1 MGSQND
7 TRMLL
12 VALLSVL
19 TSALRASNY
28 YCEDPL
34 VASLPSGSF
43 QSSSRSSDSHSAHF
57 AKLNRKDGAGGWS
70 PDSQDHRPWLQL
82 DLRDRLEITAIAT
95 QGRWGSSDWVSSYHL
110 QYSDSGR
117 TWRSYRQ
124 DDVPWTFPGNT
135 DTDSVVQHKLL
146 HSVRTRY
153 LRLVPLEGSPSG
165 GMGLRLEIYGC
176 TYKSD
181 VADFDGRSALLY
193 RFNQK
198 STSTV
203 KNVISLR
210 FRSRQAEGVLVHGE
224 GQRGD
229 YITLE
234 LQRGRLALHLNLDD
248 AKPQSSGR
256 HTSVMSG
263 SLLDDH
269 LWHSVLIER
278 FNKQVNFTVDR
289 DTQHFRTQGQED
301 SLEVDYELSFGGIP
315 LPGKPG
321 TFLREN
327 FHGCLENLY
336 YNGVNVID
344 MAKRRKPQIYTVGNV
359 TFSCSESQPVS
370 VTFLN
375 STASYLALL
384 ADPGMEGLSVRLQF
398 RTWNR
403 DSRLF
408 YVPLTRGLEPASLVL
423 QLSKGSLQLSLRGP
437 PQGTTQVSTGRS
449 LCDGQWHSVTLEVKA
464 QQVYLSV
471 DNQKPAVMEII
482 RLTES
487 LQRTTM
493 FLGGCPASQNGLVF
507 EGSCEKPRAGYQ
519 GCLRLIFINNQPV
532 NLGRIQQ
539 DRPANF
545 SQLSFDICSIR
556 DRCVPNFCEH
566 GGVCYQSWDHFH
578 CNCSGTGYT
587 GATCHNPIYERS
599 CEAYRKTGSPAG
611 VFTVDPD
618 GSGPLE
624 HTQVNC
630 TLADDKIWTVVG
642 HDHLQP
648 VRVQGSTPRSPY
660 VLIFNYSISPYHLRS
675 LVASSEHCQQEVT
688 YRCRKSRLFD
698 TWDGTPLSWWLDRDG
713 VKRTYWGGILPGV
726 QQCSC
731 SLEGNCRDMNYF
743 CNCDADQDAW
753 VNDTGLL
760 SYKDHLPL
768 SEIAI
773 GDTNRTGSQALFQ
786 IGPLRCYGDRFFW
799 NSASF
804 FAESSYLH
812 FPTLQAELSMD
823 ISFFFKTSAPSG
835 LFLENVGV
843 RDFIRLELSSPS
855 AVTFTFDLGDGP
867 VVLTVKSPM
876 PLNDRQWHH
885 VRAERNVKEASLQVD
900 LLPLQLVEA
909 APEGQYRLQLNS
921 QLFVG
926 GAPTT
931 QRGFLGCLRA
941 LSING
946 MTFDLNERAKMT
958 PGMNSGCPGHCSSDS
973 LCHNGGRCVE
983 NRNSYVCDCT
993 HTAFDGPKCKT
1004 AISASF
1010 ERGTSLMYALQEPF
1024 SVMRNQDAKQL
1035 QSGTYS
1041 EAVKSR
1047 ENVAFGFL
1055 TRHAPALLLTAQSN
1069 DQRYMAITLT
1079 QNGSLQIWYR
1089 LNQERGPDT
1098 FSPSSASL
1106 ADGQFHWI
1114 RMNREG
1120 KELYVQIDNT
1130 VTQQYSLSPGSVLAP
1145 MRTLT
1150 LGRMRGSDITDE
1162 EVVRAGSRG
1171 FIGCLSSVQF
1181 NEAAPLKTALQNKGS
1196 SLVSIH
1202 GRLEESSC
1210 GITSST
1216 NTLTTTHT
1224 LSDDSSKSDR
1234 GNAPLKKAA
1243 QNDSALIGGVV
1254 AAVVFT
1260 TLCALAVIIR
1270 YLYRHRQTPPPQ
1282 VITAKNQRPSLEPP
1296 VYRPD
1301 LDPHKASRIS
1311 KEYFI

>member
-1 MGSQND
+1 SKKKKRTQMTLWLILIAWSFSV
-7 TRMLL
+7 TAIRAVSVVCIPFFTLASFPL
-12 VALLSVL
+12 FLSLSVSL
-19 TSALRASNY
+19 SLISLSMPSPIPSA
-28 YCEDPL
+28 
-34 VASLPSGSF
+34 
-43 QSSSRSSDSHSAHF
+43 
-57 AKLNRKDGAGGWS
+57 GAGGWS
-70 PDSQDHRPWLQL
+70 PGSEDHRPWLQL

-95 QGRWGSSDWVSSYHL
+95 QGRWGSSDWVNSYHL

-146 HSVRTRY
+146 HSIRTRY

-234 LQRGRLALHLNLDD
+234 LQRGRLALHLNLGT
-248 AKPQSSGR
+248 KR
-256 HTSVMSG
+256 KHTSVMSG

-344 MAKRRKPQIYTVGNV
+344 MAKRRKPQIYTGNV

-370 VTFLN
+370 VTFLS
-375 STASYLALL
+375 STASYLAVL
-384 ADPGMEGLSVRLQF
+384 ADPGMEGLSLRLQF

-408 YVPLTRGLEPASLVL
+408 YVPLTHGPEPASLVL
-423 QLSKGSLQLSLRGP
+423 QISEGSIQLSLRGP
-437 PQGTTQVSTGRS
+437 PQDTTQVFTGQS
-449 LCDGQWHSVTLEVKA
+449 LCDGQWHSVTVEVKA

-471 DNQKPAVMEII
+471 DNQKPVVMEII

-487 LQRTTM
+487 LQRTT
-493 FLGGCPASQNGLVF
+493 NGLGF
-507 EGSCEKPRAGYQ
+507 EGSCEKPHAGYQ

-566 GGVCYQSWDHFH
+566 GGVCYQSWDNFL

-611 VFTVDPD
+611 IFTVDPD

-624 HTQVNC
+624 HTHVNC

-675 LVASSEHCQQEVT
+675 LVASSEHCQQKVT

-743 CNCDADQDAW
+743 CNCDADQDVW

-823 ISFFFKTSAPSG
+823 ISFYFKTSAPSG

-855 AVTFTFDLGDGP
+855 IVTFTFDLGDGP
-867 VVLTVKSPM
+867 VVLTVRSPM

-885 VRAERNVKEASLQVD
+885 VRAERNVMEASLQVD

-909 APEGQYRLQLNS
+909 TPEGQYRLQLNS

-931 QRGFLGCLRA
+931 QKGFLGCLRA

-993 HTAFDGPKCKT
+993 HTAFDGPKCRT

-1010 ERGTSLMYALQEPF
+1010 ERGTSLTYALQEPF

-1035 QSGTYS
+1035 QSGTYTES
-1041 EAVKSR
+1041 VKSR

-1055 TRHAPALLLTAQSN
+1055 TRHGPALLLTAQSN

-1098 FSPSSASL
+1098 FSPGSASL

-1120 KELYVQIDNT
+1120 RELYVQ
-1130 VTQQYSLSPGSVLAP
+1130 VTLPLFPSSLVAG
-1145 MRTLT
+1145 T
-1150 LGRMRGSDITDE
+1150 DITDE
-1162 EVVRAGSRG
+1162 EVLRAGSRG
-1171 FIGCLSSVQF
+1171 FIGCLSSFQF
-1181 NEAAPLKTALQNKGS
+1181 NEAAPLKAALQNKGS
-1196 SLVSIH
+1196 SLVSIY

-1224 LSDDSSKSDR
+1224 KSDR

-1254 AAVVFT
+1254 AAIVFT
-1260 TLCALAVIIR
+1260 SLCALAVIIR

>member
-1 MGSQND
+1 MKTLCAVYLIGD
-7 TRMLL
+7 
-12 VALLSVL
+12 SVGG
-19 TSALRASNY
+19 
-28 YCEDPL
+28 
-34 VASLPSGSF
+34 LPGLA
-43 QSSSRSSDSHSAHF
+43 RV
-57 AKLNRKDGAGGWS
+57 LG
-70 PDSQDHRPWLQL
+70 
-82 DLRDRLEITAIAT
+82 
-95 QGRWGSSDWVSSYHL
+95 
-110 QYSDSGR
+110 
-117 TWRSYRQ
+117 
-124 DDVPWTFPGNT
+124 TFPGNT

-146 HSVRTRY
+146 HSIRTRY

-344 MAKRRKPQIYTVGNV
+344 MAKRRKPQIYTGNV

-370 VTFLN
+370 VTFLS
-375 STASYLALL
+375 STASYLAVL
-384 ADPGMEGLSVRLQF
+384 ADPGMEGLSLRLQF

-408 YVPLTRGLEPASLVL
+408 YVPLTHGPEPASLVL
-423 QLSKGSLQLSLRGP
+423 QISEGSIQLSLRGP
-437 PQGTTQVSTGRS
+437 PQDTTQVFTGERISHSPGQSICENQSHWTRS
-449 LCDGQWHSVTLEVKA
+449 CN
-464 QQVYLSV
+464 LSL
-471 DNQKPAVMEII
+471 
-482 RLTES
+482 LT
-487 LQRTTM
+487 
-493 FLGGCPASQNGLVF
+493 
-507 EGSCEKPRAGYQ
+507 GSCEKPHAGYQ

-566 GGVCYQSWDHFH
+566 GGVCYQSWDNFL

-611 VFTVDPD
+611 IFTVDPD

-624 HTQVNC
+624 HTHVNC

-675 LVASSEHCQQEVT
+675 LVASSEHCQQKVT

-743 CNCDADQDAW
+743 CNCDADQDVW

-823 ISFFFKTSAPSG
+823 ISFYFKTSAPSG

-855 AVTFTFDLGDGP
+855 IVTFTFDLGDGP
-867 VVLTVKSPM
+867 VVLTVRSPM

-885 VRAERNVKEASLQVD
+885 VRAERNVMEASLQVD

-909 APEGQYRLQLNS
+909 TPEGQYRLQLNS

-926 GAPTT
+926 KRSSP
-931 QRGFLGCLRA
+931 F
-941 LSING
+941 SKIING

-993 HTAFDGPKCKT
+993 HTAFDGPKCRT

-1010 ERGTSLMYALQEPF
+1010 ERGTSLTYALQEPF

-1035 QSGTYS
+1035 QSGTYTES
-1041 EAVKSR
+1041 VKSR

-1055 TRHAPALLLTAQSN
+1055 TRHGPALLLTAQSN

-1098 FSPSSASL
+1098 FSPGSASL

-1120 KELYVQIDNT
+1120 RELYVQ
-1130 VTQQYSLSPGSVLAP
+1130 VTLPLFPSSLVAG
-1145 MRTLT
+1145 T
-1150 LGRMRGSDITDE
+1150 DITDE
-1162 EVVRAGSRG
+1162 EVLRAGSRG
-1171 FIGCLSSVQF
+1171 FIGCLSSFQF
-1181 NEAAPLKTALQNKGS
+1181 NEAAPLKAALQNKGS
-1196 SLVSIH
+1196 SLVSIY

-1224 LSDDSSKSDR
+1224 KSDR

-1243 QNDSALIGGVV
+1243 QNDSALIGGEEPQE
-1254 AAVVFT
+1254 A
-1260 TLCALAVIIR
+1260 TLLC
-1270 YLYRHRQTPPPQ
+1270 TMF
-1282 VITAKNQRPSLEPP
+1282 
-1296 VYRPD
+1296 
-1301 LDPHKASRIS
+1301 SRNDAQ
-1311 KEYFI
+1311 

>member
-1 MGSQND
+1 MPSPIP
-7 TRMLL
+7 
-12 VALLSVL
+12 
-19 TSALRASNY
+19 SA
-28 YCEDPL
+28 
-34 VASLPSGSF
+34 
-43 QSSSRSSDSHSAHF
+43 
-57 AKLNRKDGAGGWS
+57 GAGGWS
-70 PDSQDHRPWLQL
+70 PGSEDHRPWLQL

-95 QGRWGSSDWVSSYHL
+95 QGRWGSSDWVNSYHL

-146 HSVRTRY
+146 HSIRTRY

-234 LQRGRLALHLNLDD
+234 LQRGRLALHLNLGT
-248 AKPQSSGR
+248 KR
-256 HTSVMSG
+256 KHTSVMSG

-344 MAKRRKPQIYTVGNV
+344 MAKRRKPQIYTGNV

-370 VTFLN
+370 VTFLS
-375 STASYLALL
+375 STASYLAVL
-384 ADPGMEGLSVRLQF
+384 ADPGMEGLSLRLQF

-408 YVPLTRGLEPASLVL
+408 YVPLTHGPEPASLVL
-423 QLSKGSLQLSLRGP
+423 QISEGSIQLSLRGP
-437 PQGTTQVSTGRS
+437 PQDTTQVFTGERISHSPGQSICENQSHWTRS
-449 LCDGQWHSVTLEVKA
+449 CN
-464 QQVYLSV
+464 LSL
-471 DNQKPAVMEII
+471 
-482 RLTES
+482 LTAS
-487 LQRTTM
+487 YLQRTT
-493 FLGGCPASQNGLVF
+493 NGLGF
-507 EGSCEKPRAGYQ
+507 EGSCEKPHAGYQ

-566 GGVCYQSWDHFH
+566 GGVCYQSWDNFL

-611 VFTVDPD
+611 IFTVDPD

-624 HTQVNC
+624 HTHVNC

-675 LVASSEHCQQEVT
+675 LVASSEHCQQKVT

-743 CNCDADQDAW
+743 CNCDADQDVW

-823 ISFFFKTSAPSG
+823 ISFYFKTSAPSG

-855 AVTFTFDLGDGP
+855 IVTFTFDLGDGP
-867 VVLTVKSPM
+867 VVLTVRSPM

-885 VRAERNVKEASLQVD
+885 VRAERNVMEASLQVD

-909 APEGQYRLQLNS
+909 TPEGQYRLQLNS

-931 QRGFLGCLRA
+931 QKGFLGCLRA

-993 HTAFDGPKCKT
+993 HTAFDGPKCRT

-1010 ERGTSLMYALQEPF
+1010 ERGTSLTYALQEPF

-1035 QSGTYS
+1035 QSGTYTES
-1041 EAVKSR
+1041 VKSR

-1055 TRHAPALLLTAQSN
+1055 TRHGPALLLTAQSN

-1098 FSPSSASL
+1098 FSPGSASL

-1120 KELYVQIDNT
+1120 RELYVQVSP
-1130 VTQQYSLSPGSVLAP
+1130 VTSLPLFPSSLVAG
-1145 MRTLT
+1145 T
-1150 LGRMRGSDITDE
+1150 DITDE
-1162 EVVRAGSRG
+1162 EVLRAGSRG
-1171 FIGCLSSVQF
+1171 FIGCLSSFQF
-1181 NEAAPLKTALQNKGS
+1181 NEAAPLKAALQNKGS
-1196 SLVSIH
+1196 SLVSIY

-1224 LSDDSSKSDR
+1224 KS
-1234 GNAPLKKAA
+1234 
-1243 QNDSALIGGVV
+1243 GVV
-1254 AAVVFT
+1254 AAIVFT
-1260 TLCALAVIIR
+1260 SLCALAVIIR

>member
-1 MGSQND
+1 NEDKGEPQQCQN
-7 TRMLL
+7 RSLFSRWH
-12 VALLSVL
+12 LSL
-19 TSALRASNY
+19 FF
-28 YCEDPL
+28 
-34 VASLPSGSF
+34 SLF
-43 QSSSRSSDSHSAHF
+43 
-57 AKLNRKDGAGGWS
+57 LCAGGWS
-70 PDSQDHRPWLQL
+70 PGSEDHRPWLQL

-95 QGRWGSSDWVSSYHL
+95 QGRWGSSDWVNSYHL

-146 HSVRTRY
+146 HSIRTRY

-344 MAKRRKPQIYTVGNV
+344 MAKRRKPQIYTGNV

-370 VTFLN
+370 VTFLS
-375 STASYLALL
+375 STASYLAVL
-384 ADPGMEGLSVRLQF
+384 ADPGMEGLSLRLQF

-408 YVPLTRGLEPASLVL
+408 YVPLTHGPEPASLVL
-423 QLSKGSLQLSLRGP
+423 QISEGGHIESAVGLCEHAHLHCAEESKL
-437 PQGTTQVSTGRS
+437 
-449 LCDGQWHSVTLEVKA
+449 
-464 QQVYLSV
+464 
-471 DNQKPAVMEII
+471 
-482 RLTES
+482 
-487 LQRTTM
+487 
-493 FLGGCPASQNGLVF
+493 NGLGF
-507 EGSCEKPRAGYQ
+507 EGSCEKPHAGYQ

-566 GGVCYQSWDHFH
+566 GGVCYQSWDNFL

-611 VFTVDPD
+611 IFTVDPD

-624 HTQVNC
+624 HTHVNC

-675 LVASSEHCQQEVT
+675 LVASSEHCQQKVT

-743 CNCDADQDAW
+743 CNCDADQDVW

-823 ISFFFKTSAPSG
+823 ISFYFKTSAPSG

-855 AVTFTFDLGDGP
+855 IVTFTFDLGDGP
-867 VVLTVKSPM
+867 VVLTVRSPM

-885 VRAERNVKEASLQVD
+885 VRAERNVMEASLQVD

-909 APEGQYRLQLNS
+909 TPEGQYRLQLNS

-931 QRGFLGCLRA
+931 QKGFLGCLRA

-993 HTAFDGPKCKT
+993 HTAFDGPKCRT

-1010 ERGTSLMYALQEPF
+1010 ERGTSLTYALQEPF

-1035 QSGTYS
+1035 QSGTYTES
-1041 EAVKSR
+1041 VKSR

-1055 TRHAPALLLTAQSN
+1055 TRHGPALLLTAQSN

-1098 FSPSSASL
+1098 FSPGSASL
-1106 ADGQFHWI
+1106 ADGQSACSPA
-1114 RMNREG
+1114 
-1120 KELYVQIDNT
+1120 
-1130 VTQQYSLSPGSVLAP
+1130 YSALPLFPSSLVAG
-1145 MRTLT
+1145 T
-1150 LGRMRGSDITDE
+1150 DITDE
-1162 EVVRAGSRG
+1162 EVLRAGSRG
-1171 FIGCLSSVQF
+1171 FIGCLSSFQF
-1181 NEAAPLKTALQNKGS
+1181 NEAAPLKAALQNKGS
-1196 SLVSIH
+1196 SLVSIY

-1224 LSDDSSKSDR
+1224 KSDDSSKSDR

-1243 QNDSALIGGVV
+1243 QNDSALIGGEEPQE
-1254 AAVVFT
+1254 A
-1260 TLCALAVIIR
+1260 TLLC
-1270 YLYRHRQTPPPQ
+1270 TMF
-1282 VITAKNQRPSLEPP
+1282 
-1296 VYRPD
+1296 
-1301 LDPHKASRIS
+1301 SRNDAQ
-1311 KEYFI
+1311 

>member
-1 MGSQND
+1 MIELGGKRRKKVSHTMARTD
-7 TRMLL
+7 PVLP
-12 VALLSVL
+12 L
-19 TSALRASNY
+19 TSASFSPFVFAVS
-28 YCEDPL
+28 PM
-34 VASLPSGSF
+34 PS
-43 QSSSRSSDSHSAHF
+43 A
-57 AKLNRKDGAGGWS
+57 GAGGWS
-70 PDSQDHRPWLQL
+70 PDSEDHRPWLQL
-82 DLRDRLEITAIAT
+82 DLRDRLEITAVAT
-95 QGRWGSSDWVSSYHL
+95 QGRWGSSDWVSSYYL

-146 HSVRTRY
+146 HSIRTRY
-153 LRLVPLEGSPSG
+153 LRLVPLDGSPSG

-234 LQRGRLALHLNLDD
+234 LQRGRLTLHLNLDD

-289 DTQHFRTQGQED
+289 DTQQFRTQGQED

-359 TFSCSESQPVS
+359 TFSCSEAQPVA

-375 STASYLALL
+375 SSTSFLAVPT
-384 ADPGMEGLSVRLQF
+384 DPAMEGLTLRLQF

-403 DSRLF
+403 NGQLF
-408 YVPLTRGLEPASLVL
+408 YAPLTRGHEPSSLIL
-423 QLSKGSLQLSLRGP
+423 QLNEGSLQLSLRGP
-437 PQGTTQVSTGRS
+437 PQYSTVVSAGQNLS
-449 LCDGQWHSVTLEVKA
+449 DGQWHSLAAEVKG
-464 QQVYLSV
+464 QQVYLTV
-471 DNQKPAVMEII
+471 DSQKPVVMEII
-482 RLTES
+482 RLTDI
-487 LQRTTM
+487 LQRTTV
-493 FLGGCPASQNGLVF
+493 FLGGCPVSQSDLSI
-507 EGSCEKPRAGYQ
+507 EGTCEKAHTGYQ
-519 GCLRLIFINNQPV
+519 GCLRLIFINNQPL

-539 DRPANF
+539 EKPATFN
-545 SQLSFDICSIR
+545 QLSFDICSIR

-566 GGVCYQSWDHFH
+566 GGVCYQSWDQFH

-587 GATCHNPIYERS
+587 GATCHNSIYERS
-599 CEAYRKTGSPAG
+599 CEAYRKTGSPSG

-630 TLADDKIWTVVG
+630 TLADDRFWTVVG
-642 HDHLQP
+642 HDHLLP
-648 VRVQGSTPRSPY
+648 VPVQGSTPRSPY
-660 VLIFNYSISPYHLRS
+660 VLIFNYSISPFHLRS
-675 LVASSEHCQQEVT
+675 LVASSEHCQQEVI

-713 VKRTYWGGILPGV
+713 VKRTYWGGVLPGV

-743 CNCDADQDAW
+743 CNCDADLDTW

-773 GDTNRTGSQALFQ
+773 GDTNRTGSEALFQ

-804 FAESSYLH
+804 FVESSYLH

-867 VVLTVKSPM
+867 VTLTVSSPV
-876 PLNDRQWHH
+876 PLNDRQWHQ
-885 VRAERNVKEASLQVD
+885 VQAERNVKEASLQVD
-900 LLPLQLVEA
+900 LLPVQVLEA

-946 MTFDLNERAKMT
+946 VNFDLTERAKMT
-958 PGMNSGCPGHCSSDS
+958 PGVNSGCPGHCGSES

-983 NRNSYVCDCT
+983 SRNSYMCDCT
-993 HTAFDGPKCKT
+993 QTAFHGPKCRT
-1004 AISASF
+1004 VISASF
-1010 ERGTSLMYALQEPF
+1010 ERGTSVMYALQEPF
-1024 SVMRNQDAKQL
+1024 SVMRNQDAKRL
-1035 QSGTYS
+1035 QGSPRS
-1041 EAVKSR
+1041 EAFKSR
-1047 ENVAFGFL
+1047 ENVAFGFQ
-1055 TRHAPALLLTAQSN
+1055 TRHSPALLLTAQSH

-1079 QNGSLQIWYR
+1079 HNGSLQLWYR
-1089 LNQERGPDT
+1089 LNQERGLDT
-1098 FSPSSASL
+1098 FSPKSPGL
-1106 ADGQFHWI
+1106 ADGQFHWV

-1120 KELYVQIDNT
+1120 KELYIQIDNT
-1130 VTQQYSLSPGSVLAP
+1130 MTQQYSLSPDSLLTP

-1150 LGRMRGSDITDE
+1150 LGRIRGSDITDE
-1162 EVVRAGSRG
+1162 EVVRAGSKG
-1171 FIGCLSSVQF
+1171 FIGCLTSVQF
-1181 NEAAPLKTALQNKGS
+1181 NEAAPLKVALQNRGS
-1196 SLVSIH
+1196 SFISVY

-1210 GITSST
+1210 GIASGT

-1224 LSDDSSKSDR
+1224 LTVDDSSKSDQ
-1234 GNAPLKKAA
+1234 GKAPLKKAA
-1243 QNDSALIGGVV
+1243 QSDSALIGGVV
-1254 AAVVFT
+1254 AAVVFI

-1270 YLYRHRQTPPPQ
+1270 FLYRHRQTPPPP
-1282 VITAKNQRPSLEPP
+1282 VITSKSQQQPSLEPP
-1296 VYRPD
+1296 VYRSE
-1301 LDPHKASRIS
+1301 LDPHKANRIS

>member
-1 MGSQND
+1 EDKGEPQQCQN
-7 TRMLL
+7 RSLFSRWH
-12 VALLSVL
+12 LSL
-19 TSALRASNY
+19 FF
-28 YCEDPL
+28 
-34 VASLPSGSF
+34 SLF
-43 QSSSRSSDSHSAHF
+43 
-57 AKLNRKDGAGGWS
+57 LCAGGWS
-70 PDSQDHRPWLQL
+70 PGSEDHRPWLQL

-95 QGRWGSSDWVSSYHL
+95 QGRWGSSDWVNSYHL

-146 HSVRTRY
+146 HSIRTRY

-370 VTFLN
+370 VTFLS
-375 STASYLALL
+375 STASYLAVL
-384 ADPGMEGLSVRLQF
+384 ADPGMEGLSLRLQF

-408 YVPLTRGLEPASLVL
+408 YVPLTHGPEPASLVL
-423 QLSKGSLQLSLRGP
+423 QISEGSIQLSLRGP
-437 PQGTTQVSTGRS
+437 PQDTTQVFTGERISHSPGQSICENQSHWTRS
-449 LCDGQWHSVTLEVKA
+449 CN
-464 QQVYLSV
+464 LSL
-471 DNQKPAVMEII
+471 
-482 RLTES
+482 LT
-487 LQRTTM
+487 
-493 FLGGCPASQNGLVF
+493 
-507 EGSCEKPRAGYQ
+507 GSCEKPHAGYQ

-566 GGVCYQSWDHFH
+566 GGVCYQSWDNFL

-611 VFTVDPD
+611 IFTVDPD

-624 HTQVNC
+624 HTHVNC

-675 LVASSEHCQQEVT
+675 LVASSEHCQQKVT

-743 CNCDADQDAW
+743 CNCDADQDVW

-823 ISFFFKTSAPSG
+823 ISFYFKTSAPSG

-855 AVTFTFDLGDGP
+855 IVTFTFDLGDGP
-867 VVLTVKSPM
+867 VVLTVRSPM

-885 VRAERNVKEASLQVD
+885 VRAERNVMEASLQVD

-909 APEGQYRLQLNS
+909 TPEGQYRLQLNS

-931 QRGFLGCLRA
+931 QKGFLGCLRA

-993 HTAFDGPKCKT
+993 HTAFDGPKCRT

-1010 ERGTSLMYALQEPF
+1010 ERGTSLTYALQEPF

-1035 QSGTYS
+1035 QSGTYTES
-1041 EAVKSR
+1041 VKSR

-1055 TRHAPALLLTAQSN
+1055 TRHGPALLLTAQSN

-1098 FSPSSASL
+1098 FSPGSASL

-1120 KELYVQIDNT
+1120 RELYVQ
-1130 VTQQYSLSPGSVLAP
+1130 VTLPLFPSSLVAG
-1145 MRTLT
+1145 T
-1150 LGRMRGSDITDE
+1150 DITDE
-1162 EVVRAGSRG
+1162 EVLRAGSRG
-1171 FIGCLSSVQF
+1171 FIGCLSSFQF
-1181 NEAAPLKTALQNKGS
+1181 NEAAPLKAALQNKGS
-1196 SLVSIH
+1196 SLVSIY

-1224 LSDDSSKSDR
+1224 KSDDSSKSDR

-1243 QNDSALIGGVV
+1243 QNDSALIGGEEPQE
-1254 AAVVFT
+1254 A
-1260 TLCALAVIIR
+1260 TLLC
-1270 YLYRHRQTPPPQ
+1270 TMF
-1282 VITAKNQRPSLEPP
+1282 
-1296 VYRPD
+1296 
-1301 LDPHKASRIS
+1301 SRNDAQ
-1311 KEYFI
+1311 

>member
-1 MGSQND
+1 
-7 TRMLL
+7 MLL
-12 VALLSVL
+12 VVLISVFTPALG
-19 TSALRASNY
+19 ASNY
-28 YCEDPL
+28 YCEEPL
-34 VASLPSGSF
+34 VATLPTDSF
-43 QSSSRSSDSHSAHF
+43 HSSSKSSDSHAPHF
-57 AKLNRKDGAGGWS
+57 AKLNSKDGSGGWA
-70 PDSQDHRPWLQL
+70 PDSEDRQPWLQL
-82 DLRDRLEITAIAT
+82 DLKDRLEVTALDT

-117 TWRSYRQ
+117 NWRSYRQ
-124 DDVPWTFPGNT
+124 DEVPWTFPGNT
-135 DTDSVVQHKLL
+135 DAHTVVHHKLL
-146 HSVRTRY
+146 HSIRTRF
-153 LRLVPLEGSPSG
+153 LRVLPLEGSPNG
-165 GMGLRLEIYGC
+165 GIGLRLEIYGC

-203 KNVISLR
+203 KNVITLR

-248 AKPQSSGR
+248 AKPQSRGT

-269 LWHSVLIER
+269 LWHSVHIER

-289 DTQHFRTQGQED
+289 DTQHFHTQGKED

-344 MAKRRKPQIYTVGNV
+344 MAKRRKPQIYMVGNV
-359 TFSCSESQPVS
+359 TFSCSESQPVA
-370 VTFLN
+370 VTF
-375 STASYLALL
+375 SSPTDSFMALP
-384 ADPGMEGLSVRLQF
+384 ADVGGAGITVRLHL

-403 DSRLF
+403 DGQLLLA
-408 YVPLTRGLEPASLVL
+408 PLTAPPDPTFLLL
-423 QLSKGSLQLSLRGP
+423 QLNGGLLHLSLRGP
-437 PQGTTQVSTGRS
+437 AQRTAQTTAGQS
-449 LCDGQWHSVTLEVKA
+449 LCDGQWHSVEVEVKG
-464 QQVYLSV
+464 QQVHLTV
-471 DNQKPAVMEII
+471 DYQNPVVMEIAH
-482 RLTES
+482 LTNS
-487 LQRTTM
+487 LQRTTV
-493 FLGGCPASQNGLVF
+493 FLGGCPAAGAKADVEGL
-507 EGSCEKPRAGYQ
+507 CEKTRQGYQ
-519 GCLRLIFINNQPV
+519 GCLRFVVINNQAV
-532 NLGRIQQ
+532 DLARIQQ
-539 DRPANF
+539 DKPTAF
-545 SQLSFDICSIR
+545 SQLSFDVCGIR
-556 DRCVPNFCEH
+556 DRCVPSFCEH

-587 GATCHNPIYERS
+587 GATCHNSIYERS
-599 CEAYRKTGSPAG
+599 CEAYRKTGSPSG
-611 VFTVDPD
+611 MLTIDPD

-624 HTQVNC
+624 NTQVVCNV
-630 TLADDKIWTVVG
+630 AEGKIWTVVG
-642 HDHLQP
+642 HDHLEP
-648 VRVQGSTPRSPY
+648 VSVRGSTPRSPY

-675 LVASSEHCQQEVT
+675 LVSSSHYCQQEVT

-753 VNDTGLL
+753 ANDTGLL

-773 GDTNRTGSQALFQ
+773 GDTNRTGSHALFQ

-799 NSASF
+799 NAASF
-804 FAESSYLH
+804 YLESSYLH

-823 ISFFFKTSAPSG
+823 ISFFFKTGAPSG
-835 LFLENVGV
+835 LFLENRGLG
-843 RDFIRLELSSPS
+843 DFIRLELSSPS
-855 AVTFTFDLGDGP
+855 MVTFTFDLGDGA
-867 VVLTVKSPM
+867 VVLTARSPL
-876 PLNDRQWHH
+876 PLSDRQWHH

-900 LLPLQLVEA
+900 QLPLQLVQA
-909 APEGQYRLQLNS
+909 GQEGQYRLQLS
-921 QLFVG
+921 GQLFVG

-931 QRGFLGCLRA
+931 QKGFLGCLRA

-973 LCHNGGRCVE
+973 LCLNGGRCVE
-983 NRNSYVCDCT
+983 DRNSYMCDCT
-993 HTAFDGPKCKT
+993 QTAFDGPSCRT

-1010 ERGTSLMYALQEPF
+1010 ERGTSVTYALQEPF
-1024 SVMRNQDAKQL
+1024 SVMRNQDGGQPPG
-1035 QSGTYS
+1035 GTNS
-1041 EAVKSR
+1041 EGVVDSR
-1047 ENVAFGFL
+1047 EHVTFGFL
-1055 TRHAPALLLTAQSN
+1055 TRQVPALLLTAQSGEQN
-1069 DQRYMAITLT
+1069 YMAITLS

-1089 LNQERGPDT
+1089 QSQERSPDA
-1098 FSPSSASL
+1098 FSPMSASL
-1106 ADGQFHWI
+1106 ADGHFHWV

-1120 KELYVQIDNT
+1120 KELFVQIDNT
-1130 VTQQYSLSPGSVLAP
+1130 VTHQYSLSPGPRLAP
-1145 MRTLT
+1145 VRTLT
-1150 LGRMRGSDITDE
+1150 LGRIRGGDITDE
-1162 EVVRAGSRG
+1162 EVDQAGSRG

-1181 NEAAPLKTALQNKGS
+1181 NQVAPLKVALQNRGS
-1196 SLVSIH
+1196 SLVSIQ
-1202 GRLEESSC
+1202 GRLEESNC
-1210 GITSST
+1210 GTASSS
-1216 NTLTTTHT
+1216 NTLTTIHT
-1224 LSDDSSKSDR
+1224 VSDHSSKSNR
-1234 GNAPLKKAA
+1234 GKAPLKNAA
-1243 QNDSALIGGVV
+1243 QTGSTLIGGVV
-1254 AAVVFT
+1254 AAILFI
-1260 TLCALAVIIR
+1260 TLCALAGIIHF
-1270 YLYRHRQTPPPQ
+1270 LYRRQQARTPPVTNRKGQQPDPEMA
-1282 VITAKNQRPSLEPP
+1282 T
-1296 VYRPD
+1296 YRPD
-1301 LDPHKASRIS
+1301 PTQRGPRHVS